1 MLDEGSAPDRPVW
14 INSFFS
20 PETAY
25 AELQSAIYAF
35 ERSIPG
41 FYWLPANEDYWP
53 AADKVAFQA
62 DLDELAAAG
71 QYAGREWLNA
81 DYRSFDLQS
90 PELAVVTV
98 RESWQD
104 TLYDQQGEM
113 PEETDPIIG
122 LRGPYTL
129 DVTFTVEKIDGVW
142 QVTRV
147 VLNSQ
152 PPAWQT
158 P

>member
-1 MLDEGSAPDRPVW
+1 M
-14 INSFFS
+14 
-20 PETAY
+20 
-25 AELQSAIYAF
+25 
-35 ERSIPG
+35 
-41 FYWLPANEDYWP
+41 
-53 AADKVAFQA
+53 
-62 DLDELAAAG
+62 
-71 QYAGREWLNA
+71 
-81 DYRSFDLQS
+81 
-90 PELAVVTV
+90 VTV